1 MKNIMKKYRIAVF
14 LTFLMLLSACGT
26 TPETASRREN
36 KTTLANAESSTEK
49 AGSESGDPG
58 TQSITETP
66 TEPVRGES
74 SSTATE
80 EAPTEPVS
88 SEQPAI
94 SMQLTFA
101 TLNIKHGE
109 EGLDKVADA
118 IRDISPDI
126 IGLEEVDVNCERSG
140 YIDEPAEL
148 ARLAGYSYYAF
159 SKAIPLGDGEYGT
172 AILSRYPIEDFEVTS
187 LESGR
192 GENRSVG
199 HAVIHINGL
208 KVDALVTHLSYDS
221 RSLRIEQ
228 MEAIADMLKD
238 FDHYVLMGDFN
249 SFDIEDFC
257 YLGGAYYVNRSDR
270 PYTTFRRRELA
281 IDNIIVS
288 EGFTELSSGVSDAE
302 CSDHKLLYAVFQF
315 DETQP

>member
-1 MKNIMKKYRIAVF
+1 MKKYRIAVF

-36 KTTLANAESSTEK
+36 KTTLANVESSTEK

-58 TQSITETP
+58 TQSITESL
-66 TEPVRGES
+66 TEPVKGES

-126 IGLEEVDVNCERSG
+126 I
-140 YIDEPAEL
+140 
-148 ARLAGYSYYAF
+148 
-159 SKAIPLGDGEYGT
+159 
-172 AILSRYPIEDFEVTS
+172 
-187 LESGR
+187 
-192 GENRSVG
+192 
-199 HAVIHINGL
+199 
-208 KVDALVTHLSYDS
+208 
-221 RSLRIEQ
+221 
-228 MEAIADMLKD
+228 
-238 FDHYVLMGDFN
+238 
-249 SFDIEDFC
+249 
-257 YLGGAYYVNRSDR
+257 
-270 PYTTFRRRELA
+270 
-281 IDNIIVS
+281 
-288 EGFTELSSGVSDAE
+288 
-302 CSDHKLLYAVFQF
+302 
-315 DETQP
+315 